1 MRSTRKYLF
10 QIIAK
15 TKKTGN
21 KVTKIHK
28 NFTHLYTDFSRHD
41 IYKYLNQLLILKIN
55 KKHYYYYFFLVAT
68 NIL

>member
-41 IYKYLNQLLILKIN
+41 IYKYLNQNKQKTLLL
-55 KKHYYYYFFLVAT
+55 FFWLP
-68 NIL
+68 